1 MATLRRTAEP
11 QRPVATCAAGYLDPL
26 AGDYLTANQTVTFL
40 IQRAPWPKFIEPS
53 QRLQF
58 VHVR

>member
-11 QRPVATCAAGYLDPL
+11 QRPVATCAAGYLDLL
-26 AGDYLTANQTVTFL
+26 ADDYLAANQTVTFL

-53 QRLQF
+53 
-58 VHVR
+58 